1 MCGTAH
7 RIAIHDVQGDVLD
20 EWSLA
25 EWLLRSLTQQTG
37 VTPGGDLIR
46 RLDNTPP
53 LVLRNLNSL
62 DGEIVALAAGTPLDV
77 APVLA
82 DLLDDA
88 VGEDDR
94 IDLEKAFELLRAEAE
109 SPEPEEAEEDDAEAD
124 DDEIAPLYDIAHAAL
139 GLATGCTACRAAVE
153 AGAEHDHGDEHDD
166 EDGQDHDHSHEQALL
181 DVVFAE
187 HADDLNAWEPQIA
200 WRIARQAGATFTSRS
215 GLMLLHEA
223 FTHGPGG
230 DGAAKELAH
239 QLQHLGLARCEDTA
253 QVQALRLAM
262 AALRDG
268 ESPAEGMAAAEEVA
282 HQDAAALAY
291 VPASVAVGLVG
302 QRIAE
307 ALDRAPAPV
316 PNRRLPKNKR
326 RR

>member
-1 MCGTAH
+1 
-7 RIAIHDVQGDVLD
+7 VLE

-62 DGEIVALAAGTPLDV
+62 DGEMVALSAATPLDV

-88 VGEDDR
+88 VGDGNR
-94 IDLEKAFELLRAEAE
+94 LDLEKAFEVLRAEAE
-109 SPEPEEAEEDDAEAD
+109 SPEPEESEQSADEET
-124 DDEIAPLYDIAHAAL
+124 DDEDIAPLYDIAHEAL
-139 GLATGCTACRAAVE
+139 GLATGCAACREAMAADHDHD
-153 AGAEHDHGDEHDD
+153 HDHGDEDH
-166 EDGQDHDHSHEQALL
+166 DHDHSHQQALL
-181 DVVFAE
+181 DVVFAQ

-200 WRIARQAGATFTSRS
+200 WRIARQAGGTFTSRS

-223 FTHGPGG
+223 FTHGPEGPSPQ
-230 DGAAKELAH
+230 AKELAH
-239 QLQHLGLARCEDTA
+239 QLQHLGLSRCEDTA

-262 AALRDG
+262 AALADG
-268 ESPAEGMAAAEEVA
+268 ASPAEGLAAAEEAA

-316 PNRRLPKNKR
+316 PNRRLPKGKR

>member
-1 MCGTAH
+1 
-7 RIAIHDVQGDVLD
+7 VLD

-53 LVLRNLNSL
+53 LALRNLNSL
-62 DGEIVALAAGTPLDV
+62 DGEIVALSAATPLDV

-88 VGEDDR
+88 IGDNQR
-94 IDLEKAFELLRAEAE
+94 LDLEKAFELLRAEAE
-109 SPEPEEAEEDDAEAD
+109 APEPDESDDDADEDTD
-124 DDEIAPLYDIAHAAL
+124 DEEIAPLYDIAHEAL
-139 GLATGCTACRAAVE
+139 GLPTGCVGCREAV
-153 AGAEHDHGDEHDD
+153 AKDLEHDHDD
-166 EDGQDHDHSHEQALL
+166 EPGDDHDHDHNHQRALL
-181 DVVFAE
+181 DVVFTE
-187 HADDLNAWEPQIA
+187 HAADLDAWEPQIA
-200 WRIARQAGATFTSRS
+200 WRIARQAGGTFTSRS

-223 FTHGPGG
+223 FTHGPGNY
-230 DGAAKELAH
+230 DESAKELAH
-239 QLQHLGLARCEDTA
+239 QLQHLGLSRCEDTA
-253 QVQALRLAM
+253 QVQGLRLAM
-262 AALRDG
+262 TALSEG
-268 ESPAEGMAAAEEVA
+268 TSPAGSLAAAEEAA

-291 VPASVAVGLVG
+291 IPASVAVGLVG

-316 PNRRLPKNKR
+316 PTRRLPKSKR

>member
-1 MCGTAH
+1 ML
-7 RIAIHDVQGDVLD
+7 RDDRYEPQGDVLD

-25 EWLLRSLTQQTG
+25 EWLLRSLAQQTG
-37 VTPGGDLIR
+37 VTPGGDLLT

-53 LVLRNLNSL
+53 LVLRNLNAL
-62 DGEIVALAAGTPLDV
+62 DTEIAILSAATPLDV

-88 VGEDDR
+88 CGEDDR
-94 IDLEKAFELLRAEAE
+94 VDLEQAFELLRREAE
-109 SPEPEEAEEDDAEAD
+109 SPEPEESEEDAETD

-139 GLATGCTACRAAVE
+139 GLPTGCAACRDAVHHQ
-153 AGAEHDHGDEHDD
+153 GDHDHDDDD
-166 EDGQDHDHSHEQALL
+166 EDAHGHRHALL
-181 DVVFAE
+181 DVIFAE
-187 HADDLNAWEPQIA
+187 HADALNSWEPQIA
-200 WRIARQAGATFTSRS
+200 LRIARQAGGTFTQRS

-223 FTHGPGG
+223 FTHGPAGG
-230 DGAAKELAH
+230 DPAQKELAH
-239 QLQHLGLARCEDTA
+239 QRQHTGLAKCEDTA

-262 AALRDG
+262 SALR
-268 ESPAEGMAAAEEVA
+268 EPSSPADGYAAAEEAA

-307 ALDRAPAPV
+307 ALDRAPAPL
-316 PNRRLPKNKR
+316 PTRRLPKGKR

>member
-1 MCGTAH
+1 
-7 RIAIHDVQGDVLD
+7 VLD

-25 EWLLRSLTQQTG
+25 EWLLRSLAQQTG
-37 VTPGGDLIR
+37 VIPGGDLIT

-53 LVLRNLNSL
+53 QVLRNLNSL
-62 DGEIVALAAGTPLDV
+62 DTEIAILSAATPLDV

-88 VGEDDR
+88 CGEDDR

-109 SPEPEEAEEDDAEAD
+109 SPEPDGSEDDAEAD
-124 DDEIAPLYDIAHAAL
+124 DDEIAPLYDIAHEAL
-139 GLATGCTACRAAVE
+139 GLAAGCAACRE
-153 AGAEHDHGDEHDD
+153 ASHHEHAHDADDTDD
-166 EDGQDHDHSHEQALL
+166 EDDDDAHAHQHALL

-187 HADDLNAWEPQIA
+187 HAEELNAWEPQIA
-200 WRIARQAGATFTSRS
+200 WRIARQAGGTFTSRS

-223 FTHGPGG
+223 FTHGPSGG
-230 DGAAKELAH
+230 DTAQTEIAH
-239 QLQHLGLARCEDTA
+239 QLQHLGLSKCEDSA

-262 AALRDG
+262 AALHEP
-268 ESPAEGMAAAEEVA
+268 ESPAVGYAAAEDAA

-307 ALDRAPAPV
+307 ALDRAPAPL
-316 PNRRLPKNKR
+316 PHRRLPKGKR

>member
-1 MCGTAH
+1 M
-7 RIAIHDVQGDVLD
+7 LD

-25 EWLLRSLTQQTG
+25 EWLLRSLAQQTG
-37 VTPGGDLIR
+37 VTPGGDLIT

-53 LVLRNLNSL
+53 QVLRSLNSL
-62 DGEIVALAAGTPLDV
+62 DTEIAILSAATPLDV

-88 VGEDDR
+88 CGEDDR

-109 SPEPEEAEEDDAEAD
+109 SPEPEDSEDDVEAD
-124 DDEIAPLYDIAHAAL
+124 DDEIAPLYDIAHEAL
-139 GLATGCTACRAAVE
+139 GLATGCAACRE
-153 AGAEHDHGDEHDD
+153 ASRHDHEHGHSDD
-166 EDGQDHDHSHEQALL
+166 DDDAHAHQHALL
-181 DVVFAE
+181 DVIFAE
-187 HADDLNAWEPQIA
+187 HADDLNTWEPQIA
-200 WRIARQAGATFTSRS
+200 WRIARQAGGTFTSRS

-223 FTHGPGG
+223 FAHGPAGG
-230 DGAAKELAH
+230 DTAQKELAH
-239 QLQHLGLARCEDTA
+239 QLQHLGLSKCEDSA
-253 QVQALRLAM
+253 QVQAVRLAM
-262 AALRDG
+262 AALRDP
-268 ESPAEGMAAAEEVA
+268 ESPAAGYAAAEDAA

-307 ALDRAPAPV
+307 ALERAPAPL
-316 PNRRLPKNKR
+316 PSRRLPKGKR

>member
-1 MCGTAH
+1 MDQVGDD
-7 RIAIHDVQGDVLD
+7 RYEPQGDVLD
-20 EWSLA
+20 DWSLA
-25 EWLLRSLTQQTG
+25 EWLLRSLAQQTG
-37 VTPGGDLIR
+37 VTPGGDLLT

-53 LVLRNLNSL
+53 VVLRNLNAL
-62 DGEIVALAAGTPLDV
+62 DQEIAILSATTPLDV

-88 VGEDDR
+88 CGEDDR
-94 IDLEKAFELLRAEAE
+94 VDLEKAFELLRQEAE
-109 SPEPEEAEEDDAEAD
+109 SPEPEESEEDAEAD

-139 GLATGCTACRAAVE
+139 GLPTGCAACRDAVHR
-153 AGAEHDHGDEHDD
+153 EHDHDHDD
-166 EDGQDHDHSHEQALL
+166 EADAHAHQQALL
-181 DVVFAE
+181 DVIFAE
-187 HADDLNAWEPQIA
+187 HADALNTWEPQIA
-200 WRIARQAGATFTSRS
+200 LRIARQAGGTFTQRS

-223 FTHGPGG
+223 FTHGPNGP
-230 DGAAKELAH
+230 DAAQNELAH
-239 QLQHLGLARCEDTA
+239 ELQHAGLAKCEDTA

-262 AALRDG
+262 SALSDPA
-268 ESPAEGMAAAEEVA
+268 SPAAGYEAAEDAA

-307 ALDRAPAPV
+307 ALDRAPAPL
-316 PNRRLPKNKR
+316 PTRRLPKGKR

>member
-1 MCGTAH
+1 
-7 RIAIHDVQGDVLD
+7 VLD

-25 EWLLRSLTQQTG
+25 EWLLRSLAQQTG
-37 VTPGGDLIR
+37 VTPGGDLIT

-53 LVLRNLNSL
+53 LVLRNLNAL
-62 DGEIVALAAGTPLDV
+62 DTEIAILSAATPLDV

-88 VGEDDR
+88 CGDDDR
-94 IDLEKAFELLRAEAE
+94 LDLEKAFELLRQEAE
-109 SPEPEEAEEDDAEAD
+109 SPEPEDAEEAPDAD
-124 DDEIAPLYDIAHAAL
+124 DDEIAPLYDIAHEAL
-139 GLATGCTACRAAVE
+139 GLATGCAACREAVH
-153 AGAEHDHGDEHDD
+153 HDHDHDHADD
-166 EDGQDHDHSHEQALL
+166 EDAHAHQRALL
-181 DVVFAE
+181 DVVFTE
-187 HADDLNAWEPQIA
+187 HADALNTWEPQIA
-200 WRIARQAGATFTSRS
+200 WRIARQAGGTFTQRS

-223 FTHGPGG
+223 FTHGPAGG
-230 DGAAKELAH
+230 DAAQRELAH

-262 AALRDG
+262 KVLREP
-268 ESPAEGMAAAEEVA
+268 ESPATAYAAAEEAA

-302 QRIAE
+302 QRIAD

-316 PNRRLPKNKR
+316 PTRRLPKSKR

>member
-1 MCGTAH
+1 
-7 RIAIHDVQGDVLD
+7 LD

-25 EWLLRSLTQQTG
+25 EWLLRSLAQQTG
-37 VTPGGDLIR
+37 VTPGGDLIT

-53 LVLRNLNSL
+53 AVLRKLNSL
-62 DGEIVALAAGTPLDV
+62 DNEIAILSAATPLDV

-88 VGEDDR
+88 CGEDDR
-94 IDLEKAFELLRAEAE
+94 LDLEQAFELLRAEAE
-109 SPEPEEAEEDDAEAD
+109 SPEPEDSENDAEAD
-124 DDEIAPLYDIAHAAL
+124 DDEIAPLYDIAHEAL
-139 GLATGCTACRAAVE
+139 GLPTGCAACRE
-153 AGAEHDHGDEHDD
+153 AIHRTH
-166 EDGQDHDHSHEQALL
+166 DHDHEDDDDAHSHGHALL
-181 DVVFAE
+181 DVIFTE
-187 HADDLNAWEPQIA
+187 HADDLNTWEPQIA
-200 WRIARQAGATFTSRS
+200 WRIAGQAGGTFTQRS

-223 FTHGPGG
+223 FTHAPGG
-230 DGAAKELAH
+230 DAAQKEIAH
-239 QLQHLGLARCEDTA
+239 QLQHLGLSKCEDTA

-262 AALRDG
+262 AALRDAA
-268 ESPAEGMAAAEEVA
+268 SPADGYAAAEEAA

-316 PNRRLPKNKR
+316 PTRRLPKSKR

>member
-1 MCGTAH
+1 
-7 RIAIHDVQGDVLD
+7 LD
-20 EWSLA
+20 DWSLA
-25 EWLLRSLTQQTG
+25 EWLLRSLAQQTG
-37 VTPGGDLIR
+37 VTPGGDLIT

-53 LVLRNLNSL
+53 LVLRHLHAL
-62 DGEIVALAAGTPLDV
+62 DTEIAILAAATPLDV

-88 VGEDDR
+88 CGDDDR
-94 IDLEKAFELLRAEAE
+94 VDLEKAFELLRQEAEA
-109 SPEPEEAEEDDAEAD
+109 PEPEGAEEDAETD
-124 DDEIAPLYDIAHAAL
+124 DDEIAPLYDIAHEAL
-139 GLATGCTACRAAVE
+139 GLPSGCAACREAVHR
-153 AGAEHDHGDEHDD
+153 EHDHGHDAE
-166 EDGQDHDHSHEQALL
+166 EDAHGHQDALL
-181 DVVFAE
+181 DVIFTE
-187 HADDLNAWEPQIA
+187 HADALNSWEPQIA
-200 WRIARQAGATFTSRS
+200 LRVARQAGGTFTQRS

-223 FTHGPGG
+223 FTHGP
-230 DGAAKELAH
+230 DGRDAAQKELAH
-239 QLQHLGLARCEDTA
+239 QLQHAGLTKCEDTA

-262 AALRDG
+262 NALR
-268 ESPAEGMAAAEEVA
+268 EPSSPADGYAAAEEAA

-316 PNRRLPKNKR
+316 PTRRLPKSKR

>member
-1 MCGTAH
+1 M
-7 RIAIHDVQGDVLD
+7 LE

-62 DGEIVALAAGTPLDV
+62 DGEIVAMSAATPLDV

-88 VGEDDR
+88 TGDDDR
-94 IDLEKAFELLRAEAE
+94 LDLEKAFEVLRAEAE
-109 SPEPEEAEEDDAEAD
+109 SPEPDDADENADEDAD
-124 DDEIAPLYDIAHAAL
+124 DEDIAPLYDIVHEAL
-139 GLATGCTACRAAVE
+139 GLAGDCAECRTAMADTHDHDHAD
-153 AGAEHDHGDEHDD
+153 ADADADDHDHDHGHLR
-166 EDGQDHDHSHEQALL
+166 GLL
-181 DVVFAE
+181 DVVFNE

-200 WRIARQAGATFTSRS
+200 WRIARQAGGTFTSRS

-223 FTHGPGG
+223 FTHGPEGPNPQ
-230 DGAAKELAH
+230 AKELAH
-239 QLQHLGLARCEDTA
+239 QLQHLGLSRCEDTA

-262 AALRDG
+262 AALREG
-268 ESPAEGMAAAEEVA
+268 ASPAEGLAAAEELA

-291 VPASVAVGLVG
+291 IPASVAVGLVG

-307 ALDRAPAPV
+307 TLDRAPAPV
-316 PNRRLPKNKR
+316 PNRRLPKGNR

>member
-1 MCGTAH
+1 M
-7 RIAIHDVQGDVLD
+7 
-20 EWSLA
+20 A

-53 LVLRNLNSL
+53 LVLRNLNAL
-62 DGEIVALAAGTPLDV
+62 DGEIVAMSAATPLDV

-88 VGEDDR
+88 TGDDDR
-94 IDLEKAFELLRAEAE
+94 LDLEKAFEVLRAEAE
-109 SPEPEEAEEDDAEAD
+109 SPEPDESAEESDEDAD
-124 DDEIAPLYDIAHAAL
+124 DEDIAPLYDIVHEAL
-139 GLATGCTACRAAVE
+139 GLATGCAACRTAMTDAHDHDHDDDDDE
-153 AGAEHDHGDEHDD
+153 DHDHDHDHGH
-166 EDGQDHDHSHEQALL
+166 QRALL
-181 DVVFAE
+181 DVVFDQ
-187 HADDLNAWEPQIA
+187 HADELNAWEPQIA
-200 WRIARQAGATFTSRS
+200 WRIARQAGGTFTSRS

-223 FTHGPGG
+223 FTHGPEGPN
-230 DGAAKELAH
+230 AQAKELAH
-239 QLQHLGLARCEDTA
+239 QLQHLGLSRCEDTA

-262 AALRDG
+262 AALREG
-268 ESPAEGMAAAEEVA
+268 GSPAEGLAAAEEVA

-291 VPASVAVGLVG
+291 IPASVAVGLVG

-307 ALDRAPAPV
+307 TLDRAPAPI
-316 PNRRLPKNKR
+316 PNRRLPKGKR

>member
-1 MCGTAH
+1 M
-7 RIAIHDVQGDVLD
+7 LD

-25 EWLLRSLTQQTG
+25 EWLLRTLAQQTG
-37 VTPGGDLIR
+37 VTPGGDLIT

-62 DGEIVALAAGTPLDV
+62 DNEIAILSAATPLDV

-82 DLLDDA
+82 DLLEDA
-88 VGEDDR
+88 CGEDDR
-94 IDLEKAFELLRAEAE
+94 VDLEKAFELLRAEAE
-109 SPEPEEAEEDDAEAD
+109 SPEPDESEDDAEAD
-124 DDEIAPLYDIAHAAL
+124 DDEIAPLYDIAHDAL
-139 GLATGCTACRAAVE
+139 SLVTACTACREAVH
-153 AGAEHDHGDEHDD
+153 HDLDHDD
-166 EDGQDHDHSHEQALL
+166 EDEDDAHSHPHALV
-181 DVVFAE
+181 DVIFTE
-187 HADDLNAWEPQIA
+187 HADALNSWEPQIA
-200 WRIARQAGATFTSRS
+200 WRIARQAGGTFTQRS

-223 FTHGPGG
+223 FTHAPGG
-230 DGAAKELAH
+230 DAAQKELAH
-239 QLQHLGLARCEDTA
+239 QLQHLGLAKCEDTA

-262 AALRDG
+262 TALRDA
-268 ESPAEGMAAAEEVA
+268 ESPAVGYAAAEEAA

-307 ALDRAPAPV
+307 ALDRAPTPV
-316 PNRRLPKNKR
+316 PTRRLPKGKR

>member
-1 MCGTAH
+1 
-7 RIAIHDVQGDVLD
+7 VLD

-62 DGEIVALAAGTPLDV
+62 DGEIVALSAGTPLDV

-88 VGEDDR
+88 VGDDDR
-94 IDLEKAFELLRAEAE
+94 VDLEKAFELLRAEAE
-109 SPEPEEAEEDDAEAD
+109 SPEPDDAEDDADAD

-139 GLATGCTACRAAVE
+139 GLATGCAACREAVE
-153 AGAEHDHGDEHDD
+153 SGADHDHDHDD
-166 EDGQDHDHSHEQALL
+166 DDDDHDHSHQQALL

-200 WRIARQAGATFTSRS
+200 WRIARQAGGTFTSRS

-230 DGAAKELAH
+230 DDAAKEVAH

-262 AALRDG
+262 AALRGG
-268 ESPAEGMAAAEEVA
+268 ESPAEGLAAAEEAA

-316 PNRRLPKNKR
+316 PNRRLPKGKR

>member
-1 MCGTAH
+1 MRA
-7 RIAIHDVQGDVLD
+7 IVYPAAIHDVQGDVLD

-53 LVLRNLNSL
+53 LVLRNLNGL
-62 DGEIVALAAGTPLDV
+62 DGEIVALSAGTPLDV

-88 VGEDDR
+88 VGEGDR

-109 SPEPEEAEEDDAEAD
+109 SPEPDEAEDDDADAD

-139 GLATGCTACRAAVE
+139 GLATGCAACRAAVA
-153 AGAEHDHGDEHDD
+153 AGVDHDHEDAHDD
-166 EDGQDHDHSHEQALL
+166 EDDHDHSHQQALL
-181 DVVFAE
+181 DVVFSE

-200 WRIARQAGATFTSRS
+200 WRIARQAGGTFTSRS

-262 AALRDG
+262 TALHDG
-268 ESPAEGMAAAEEVA
+268 ASPAEGLAAAEEAA

-316 PNRRLPKNKR
+316 PTRRLPKGKR

>member
-1 MCGTAH
+1 
-7 RIAIHDVQGDVLD
+7 VLD

-53 LVLRNLNSL
+53 QVLRNLNSL
-62 DGEIVALAAGTPLDV
+62 DGEIVAMSAATPLDV

-88 VGEDDR
+88 VGDDDR
-94 IDLEKAFELLRAEAE
+94 LDLEKAFELLRAEAE
-109 SPEPEEAEEDDAEAD
+109 APEPEESDDDQDTD
-124 DDEIAPLYDIAHAAL
+124 DDEIAPLYDIAHEAL
-139 GLATGCTACRAAVE
+139 GLPSGCADCRAAV
-153 AGAEHDHGDEHDD
+153 ARALEHDHDHEGDEEH
-166 EDGQDHDHSHEQALL
+166 DHDEHAHDHQRALL
-181 DVVFAE
+181 DVVFTE
-187 HADDLNAWEPQIA
+187 HAADLDAWEPQIA
-200 WRIARQAGATFTSRS
+200 WRIARQAGGTFTSRS

-223 FTHGPGG
+223 FTHGPGNY
-230 DGAAKELAH
+230 DAAAKELAH
-239 QLQHLGLARCEDTA
+239 QLQHLGLSRCEDTA
-253 QVQALRLAM
+253 QVQALRLSM
-262 AALRDG
+262 AALRDATSPG
-268 ESPAEGMAAAEEVA
+268 EALAAAEEVA

-316 PNRRLPKNKR
+316 PSRRLPKGKR

>member
-1 MCGTAH
+1 
-7 RIAIHDVQGDVLD
+7 VQGDVLD

-62 DGEIVALAAGTPLDV
+62 DGEIVALSAGTPLDV

-88 VGEDDR
+88 VGDDDR
-94 IDLEKAFELLRAEAE
+94 VDLEKAFELLRAEAE
-109 SPEPEEAEEDDAEAD
+109 SPEPDDAEDDADAD

-139 GLATGCTACRAAVE
+139 GLATGCAACREAVE
-153 AGAEHDHGDEHDD
+153 SGADHDHDHDD
-166 EDGQDHDHSHEQALL
+166 DDDDHDHSHQQALL

-200 WRIARQAGATFTSRS
+200 WRIARQAGGTFTSRS

-230 DGAAKELAH
+230 DDAAKEVAH

-262 AALRDG
+262 AALRGG
-268 ESPAEGMAAAEEVA
+268 ESPAEGLAAAEEAA

-302 QRIAE
+302 QRIAD

-316 PNRRLPKNKR
+316 PNRRLPKGKR